1 MALVTLKEIL
11 APAKAGGYA
20 VGAFNV
26 HSLEIIPSV
35 IEVAVQERSPII
47 LQFTEGTLNFCGYD
61 EIRILAGELARTA
74 SVPITLH
81 FDHGGSY
88 ELAARAIQ
96 AGFSS
101 VMIDASKKPFD
112 ENVATTRKVVEL
124 AHACGV
130 SVEAELGRVAG
141 KEENISVSA
150 AEAKYTSVDEAVRFV
165 EATGVDALAVAVGTV
180 HGFYKWEPKL
190 AHELLEE
197 LQAAVPVPLV
207 LHGGSG
213 VPDEEIRKAV
223 ARGIHKVNVATE
235 AKDAWARAL
244 RQSLADQPDEY
255 DPRPILTPVKQAV
268 QEVVRTKIRL
278 LGSNGKA

>member
-26 HSLEIIPSV
+26 HSLEVIPAV
-35 IEVAVQERSPII
+35 VQVAVEECSPII
-47 LQFTEGTLNFCGYD
+47 LQFTEGTLKFCGYD
-61 EIRILAGELARTA
+61 NIRVLAGELARTA
-74 SVPITLH
+74 PVPVALH
-81 FDHGGSY
+81 FDHGASY

-101 VMIDASKKPFD
+101 VMIDASKKPFA

-141 KEENISVSA
+141 KEENISVSD
-150 AEAKYTSVDEAVRFV
+150 AEATYTDVDEAVRFV
-165 EATGVDALAVAVGTV
+165 AETGVDALAVAVGTV

-190 AHELLEE
+190 AHGLLEK

-213 VPDEEIRKAV
+213 VPDEEIRKAI

-235 AKDAWARAL
+235 AKDAWAKAL
-244 RQSLADQPDEY
+244 RESLASQPDEY
-255 DPRPILTPVKQAV
+255 DPRPILKPVMQAV
-268 QEVVRTKIRL
+268 QEVVRTKMRVF
-278 LGSNGKA
+278 GSCGRV